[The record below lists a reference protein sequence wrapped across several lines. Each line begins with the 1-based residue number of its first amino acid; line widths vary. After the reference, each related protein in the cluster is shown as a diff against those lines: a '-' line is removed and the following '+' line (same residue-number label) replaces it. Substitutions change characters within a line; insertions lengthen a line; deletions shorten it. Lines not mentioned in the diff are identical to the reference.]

1 MLSRFVTVFLLRSQ
15 YLLTSWLKS
24 PSTVILEPKKRKSV
38 TASTF
43 SPTRLKRPWCWERLK
58 AGGEGDD
65 RGWDDWMASLTQW
78 TWVWVNS
85 GSWRW
90 TGRPDMLQSMGSQ
103 RVGHD
108 WANELNWIC
117 CEVMEPD
124 AMILVCW
131 ILSLKPA
138 FSLSSFT
145 FIRRLFSS
153 SSLSAIRVVSSAY
166 LRLLIFLPAILIPA
180 CDSSTPAFHTMYS
193 ACKLNKQGDSIHPC
207 HTLFP
212 ILNQSV
218 VSCLILTAI
227 SWPVYEFLLRWQQCW
242 FLPSKLLMFPSKS
255 WCSLICR
262 CITVISASIFFFF
275 FFFFFLIFSLLV
287 CCCQALAGDVR
298 LAALIFLIVNL
309 VWTTEFRIKKVHNRS
324 HLWGMAALSQSL
336 SVCPKGCPW
345 VGSNS
350 LVYYWFLEICPSK
363 IFFFFPNYFY

>member
-138 FSLSSFT
+138 FSVCSFT
-145 FIRRLFSS
+145 LIKRLFSS
-153 SSLSAIRVVSSAY
+153 SSLSAIRVASSAY
-166 LRLLIFLPAILIPA
+166 LRLLIFLPHEQYEKAKSFLPK
-180 CDSSTPAFHTMYS
+180 M
-193 ACKLNKQGDSIHPC
+193 SIYFFNF
-207 HTLFP
+207 TSGNRNFLEQFW
-212 ILNQSV
+212 IG
-218 VSCLILTAI
+218 TAI
-227 SWPVYEFLLRWQQCW
+227 HFLKKIKR
-242 FLPSKLLMFPSKS
+242 
-255 WCSLICR
+255 
-262 CITVISASIFFFF
+262 
-275 FFFFFLIFSLLV
+275 
-287 CCCQALAGDVR
+287 
-298 LAALIFLIVNL
+298 NL
-309 VWTTEFRIKKVHNRS
+309 VLCIHNVEK
-324 HLWGMAALSQSL
+324 W
-336 SVCPKGCPW
+336 
-345 VGSNS
+345 N
-350 LVYYWFLEICPSK
+350 
-363 IFFFFPNYFY
+363 